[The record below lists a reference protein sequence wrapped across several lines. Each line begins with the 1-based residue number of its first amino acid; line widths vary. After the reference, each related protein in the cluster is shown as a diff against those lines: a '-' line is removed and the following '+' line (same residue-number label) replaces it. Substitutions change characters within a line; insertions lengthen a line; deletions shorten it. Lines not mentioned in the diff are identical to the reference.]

1 MILGILS
8 DSHGDAEAT
17 SRAVELLRGRGAELF
32 IHCGDLCG
40 TGVLDVLAGLNCR
53 FVWGNC
59 DHPDAALKKY
69 VRAIGLPVP
78 DGDLTLERD
87 GKHIAVFHGHE
98 DGFHTAVKSGRY
110 DYVLHGHTHRY
121 ADTRVGRTRVIN
133 PGALYR
139 ARPHTVATLDVAS
152 EVVCILRLDTGM
164 PV

>member
-17 SRAVELLRGRGAELF
+17 SRAVELLRKRGAELF

-40 TGVLDVLAGLNCR
+40 TAVLDVLAGLNCR

-59 DHPDAALKKY
+59 DHPDAAMKKY
-69 VRAIGLPVP
+69 VRDIGLPLPV
-78 DGDLTLERD
+78 GNLTLKLD
-87 GKHIAVFHGHE
+87 GKSIAVFHGHE
-98 DGFHTAVKSGRY
+98 DSFLSAVESGRF

-121 ADTRVGRTRVIN
+121 ADTRIGRTRVIN

-139 ARPHTVATLDVAS
+139 AKPHTVATLDVAADT
-152 EVVCILRLDTGM
+152 VCFLRLDTGM
-164 PV
+164 RV

>member
-8 DSHGDAEAT
+8 DSHGDAQVT
-17 SRAVELLRGRGAELF
+17 SRALELLRGRGAEMF

-40 TGVLDVLAGLNCR
+40 TAVLDVLAGLNCL

-69 VRAIGLPVP
+69 VRDIGLPLPV
-78 DGDLTLERD
+78 GELTLELA
-87 GKHIAVFHGHE
+87 GKPIAVFHGHE
-98 DGFHTAVKSGRY
+98 GGFPSAVESGRF

-133 PGALYR
+133 PGALFR
-139 ARPHTVATLDVAS
+139 AKPHTVATLDVAADT
-152 EVVCILRLDTGM
+152 VCFLRLDTGM
-164 PV
+164 QM